1 MDYGIFIQANLETIH
16 NEINTETVTSLN
28 QIDVMIQGLS
38 KNVDIILIIAS
49 ILFVVIAIILSIYM
63 SRVIVYPL
71 NKFLKSKDEEKS
83 TEQIELRK
91 ILLHTT
97 EGIIAFDREGK
108 IALINPAAKKLLKIS
123 PEDNSFEDI
132 FNKYDKSINCPGS
145 RGR

>member
-1 MDYGIFIQANLETIH
+1 
-16 NEINTETVTSLN
+16 
-28 QIDVMIQGLS
+28 MIQQLS
-38 KNVDIILIIAS
+38 KNLDIILIIAS
-49 ILFVVIAIILSIYM
+49 ILFVIIAIILSIYM

-123 PEDNSFEDI
+123 PEDNSFE
-132 FNKYDKSINCPGS
+132 FKSIFK
-145 RGR
+145 